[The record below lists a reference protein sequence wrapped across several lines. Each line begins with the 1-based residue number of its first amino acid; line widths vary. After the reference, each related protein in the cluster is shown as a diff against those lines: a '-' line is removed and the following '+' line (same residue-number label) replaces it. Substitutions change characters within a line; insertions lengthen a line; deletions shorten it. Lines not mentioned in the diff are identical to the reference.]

1 MLKWLK
7 KSLSGDSTHNSTA
20 AEVASS
26 IKTARLP
33 AGFLPAES
41 PDVLIASE
49 RRQQSLQIIQQ
60 VSSMPAPLY
69 NTLCYQPLLALLA
82 RVQQVPAAETGTWS
96 RQGGFGD
103 LTLKFTA
110 CAVRLSKGYMFPP
123 GAAPEEQSAQS
134 SAWNAVVFWSAL
146 FHHLP
151 LLARL
156 EGELLNGECWVPGMT
171 VPAQAY
177 RFRFCKAAPTGSEA
191 PAMASMMAGQLLP
204 AEAVRW
210 LSDTPP
216 VLRNLAG
223 ALWNGHPE
231 MPLIRDILKQSAAI
245 VDAPPMGSDSP
256 VAQAGKLATAPA
268 PVPGVAVPSAEL
280 PAAGELPVTALAPD
294 MLLSELASS
303 VPAPQVK
310 ENVAATE
317 PSEVDITPADADE
330 TDMLLSLFSAVPAE
344 PEEHA
349 EPLVAASSPVNDELS
364 DEELVAQ
371 AAEPGDL
378 PAMSADATEP
388 AVMDT
393 PEEALTDV
401 VVSDAVLS
409 AVPTVLFPDTPSEP
423 DVEVKP
429 VPDREPEKVARG
441 SARNDA
447 GEREDACQEGEAFLQ
462 WLKVSLRDGLL
473 RVNGLSDKVHIVAG
487 HVFLPVPGIFF
498 EYLKQTGKEVDERER
513 IQREFEQLNLCK
525 RRDNKRFWFAHL
537 QQDTQGQGGY
547 KKLKGYLIKGRL
559 IFTRVPQDS
568 TYLSFP

>member
-20 AEVASS
+20 AEAAPPMR
-26 IKTARLP
+26 TAKLP

-41 PDVLIASE
+41 PDVLIADE

-82 RVQQVPAAETGTWS
+82 RVQQVPAAETGVWA

-134 SAWNAVVFWSAL
+134 SAWNTVVFWSAL

-156 EGELLNGECWVPGMT
+156 EGELLSGECWVPGMT
-171 VPAQAY
+171 VPARAY
-177 RFRFCKAAPTGSEA
+177 RFRFRKAAPTGSEG
-191 PAMASMMAGQLLP
+191 PAMASLMAGQLLP

-223 ALWNGHPE
+223 VLWNGHPE
-231 MPLIRDILKQSAAI
+231 MPLIRDILKQSAGI
-245 VDAPPMGSDSP
+245 VDAPPLGNGSQM
-256 VAQAGKLATAPA
+256 VQAGKLAAAPA
-268 PVPGVAVPSAEL
+268 PVSGVTVPPAEL
-280 PAAGELPVTALAPD
+280 PAAGELPVAALAPE
-294 MLLSELASS
+294 MLLSELAPS
-303 VPAPQVK
+303 VPAVSAATTPVAPAAPAPQDE
-310 ENVAATE
+310 ENVADEE
-317 PSEVDITPADADE
+317 PPAVDVTPADADE
-330 TDMLLSLFSAVPAE
+330 TDMLLSLFSAVQAE
-344 PEEHA
+344 PEEQA
-349 EPLVAASSPVNDELS
+349 PPVVASQPVS
-364 DEELVAQ
+364 DELVAQ
-371 AAEPGDL
+371 AAEP
-378 PAMSADATEP
+378 
-388 AVMDT
+388 AVMDS
-393 PEEALTDV
+393 PEEAVTDV
-401 VVSDAVLS
+401 VVSAAVSS
-409 AVPTVLFPDTPSEP
+409 AEPTVLFPDTPPEP
-423 DVEVKP
+423 DAKVKP
-429 VPDREPEKVARG
+429 VPDGEPKNEARD
-441 SARNDA
+441 SVSSDA
-447 GEREDACQEGEAFLQ
+447 VVSEGACQEGEAFLQ
-462 WLKVSLRDGLL
+462 WLKDSLRDGQLP
-473 RVNGLSDKVHIVAG
+473 VNGLSDKVHIVAG

-498 EYLKQTGKEVDERER
+498 EYLKQTGKEVAERER
-513 IQREFEQLNLCK
+513 IQREFELLNLCK
-525 RRDNKRFWFAHL
+525 RRENKRFWFAHL